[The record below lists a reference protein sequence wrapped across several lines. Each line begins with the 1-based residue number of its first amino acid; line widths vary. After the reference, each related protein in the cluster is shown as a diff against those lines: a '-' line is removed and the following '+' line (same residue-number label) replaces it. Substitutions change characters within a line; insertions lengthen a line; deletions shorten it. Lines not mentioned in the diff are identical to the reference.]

1 MSNVSLETLVRNSF
15 ESLKAKSSP
24 VNLALVLANLN
35 APAGMVIDTDKAENA
50 LLKSFFVNPGNYT
63 VQVLNDETVYAPSG
77 MSVKEIEKLMN
88 PRSVSKTRAK
98 SVARGYTQNI
108 VFNYCQPTT
117 RGRLRV
123 PVRVMRRVA
132 NAGDKVFVTNSGN
145 TIRIRPTKIRGAEG
159 RFYKVDQY
167 NNLLF
172 PAPVNGAYKF
182 SASRGIITA
191 TLVG

>member
-1 MSNVSLETLVRNSF
+1 MSNVSLETLIRNKF
-15 ESLKAKSSP
+15 EALKSISAP
-24 VNLALVLANLN
+24 INLATILLNLDDQS
-35 APAGMVIDTDKAENA
+35 GKVIDTDKAENA
-50 LLKSFFVNPGNYT
+50 LLKAFFVNPGNYT
-63 VQVLNDETVYAPSG
+63 VRKMNDDTVYAPSD
-77 MSVKEIEKLMN
+77 MTVKEIEKLLY
-88 PRSVSKTRAK
+88 PQSVSKTRAK
-98 SVARGYTQNI
+98 SAPRSYTQNI

-123 PVRVMRRVA
+123 PVRVMRSVA
-132 NAGDKVFVTNSGN
+132 NAGDKVFVTSSGG

-182 SASRGIITA
+182 SASRGVITA
-191 TLVG
+191 SLIG

>member
-24 VNLALVLANLN
+24 LNLATVLANLN
-35 APAGMVIDTDKAENA
+35 APSGMVIDTDKAENA

-63 VQVLNDETVYAPSG
+63 VQVLNGDTVYAPSD
-77 MSVKEIEKLMN
+77 MSVKEIESLMN
-88 PRSVSKTRAK
+88 PRSISKPRAK
-98 SVARGYTQNI
+98 SAPRDYTPRT

-123 PVRVMRRVA
+123 PVRVMRSVA
-132 NAGDKVFVTNSGN
+132 GVGEKVFITNAGG
-145 TIRIRPTKIRGAEG
+145 TIRIRPTKIRGTQG
-159 RFYKVDQY
+159 RFYKVDRY

-172 PAPVNGAYKF
+172 PAPTEGAYKF
-182 SASRGIITA
+182 SVSRGVITA
-191 TLVG
+191 SLVD